1 MEKKL
6 PVGKIDFLDTNG
18 EVGETCYYYT
28 EEEFLKSVK
37 HENYYG
43 APMVVTVFRDDNGQ
57 TIPLDF
63 MKDFDPYPQ
72 GFHIIDYEEGENLN
86 EFQRLERLAKQ
97 YKALY
102 PEGTRIELQIMGSD
116 PRPIEPGTRG
126 TVDHVDDLGTIH
138 CTFDNGRR
146 LGIIPEEDSFR
157 VLTHDEVLE
166 EKSIQLQDA

>member
-1 MEKKL
+1 MEKKIQ
-6 PVGKIDFLDTNG
+6 VGKIDFLDTNG

-37 HENYYG
+37 HENYYV

-86 EFQRLERLAKQ
+86 EFQTASLRYLLKSMKRKQ
-97 YKALY
+97 S
-102 PEGTRIELQIMGSD
+102 GSCVQKQSRKQK
-116 PRPIEPGTRG
+116 P
-126 TVDHVDDLGTIH
+126 
-138 CTFDNGRR
+138 
-146 LGIIPEEDSFR
+146 
-157 VLTHDEVLE
+157 
-166 EKSIQLQDA
+166 